1 MNSIALTTPE
11 ATMMDQHVRNQMSLM
26 AWIMTFL
33 CGWVL
38 FLSAYVSGAEC
49 SKPQTPAANV
59 VTTQQ

>member
-11 ATMMDQHVRNQMSLM
+11 VTMMDQHVRNQMSLM

-38 FLSAYVSGAEC
+38 FLSAHVCGAEC
-49 SKPQTPAANV
+49 SKPTTPVANV